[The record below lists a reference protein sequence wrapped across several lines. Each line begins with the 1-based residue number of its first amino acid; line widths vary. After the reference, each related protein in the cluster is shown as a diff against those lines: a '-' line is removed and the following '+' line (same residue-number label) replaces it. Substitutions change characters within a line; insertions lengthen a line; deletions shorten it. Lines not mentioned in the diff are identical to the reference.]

1 MDAAKKRELHEGM
14 QDGIARG
21 HGGYDLALTPLLF
34 GLIGFWIDSKL
45 GWIPLLTIVFTV
57 VSFIG
62 VILKT
67 YFVYQFQMDLETKRR
82 QSRAVALQARSNT
95 GSKATS

>member
-1 MDAAKKRELHEGM
+1 MDEAKRRELHEGM
-14 QDGIARG
+14 QEGIARG

-45 GWIPLLTIVFTV
+45 GWIPVLTILFTV

-67 YFVYQFQMDLETKRR
+67 YFVYQYQMNIHLAERSGTTE
-82 QSRAVALQARSNT
+82 VAQ
-95 GSKATS
+95 